1 MTIPYNKN
9 ITKLLVRWSLYKYKY
24 LWGVRGK
31 GRGSNLQEGA
41 SHTYILRLGESR
53 NSILYKKKKKKK
65 KNP

>member
-41 SHTYILRLGESR
+41 SHTYILRLG
-53 NSILYKKKKKKK
+53 
-65 KNP
+65 